1 MTENPSQSD
10 SARGKA
16 LSAPLLA
23 RIFHQAALVYF
34 NAVAT
39 HLSVRE
45 ASRRLNVAS
54 SAVSRQISQLEE
66 ALGLEL
72 FEREGR
78 SLKLSPAGEIL
89 YYHTR
94 RLSDRLDLAVREL
107 EMLRGLRLGTVR
119 IATVETVGLGFLPR
133 LIADFGASYSRLQIE
148 VAVASSAEVIERLVD
163 DRADIGFGFVTTP
176 HPQVE
181 IALRRD
187 VRIGAVMRPDHP
199 LAARETLSLGDCLR
213 HPMVIGSPDISI
225 RSVIEPFLQRS
236 AAALPPLVEVD
247 SLRMMVELAHQG
259 RYLAIMT
266 PIGAHAEV
274 SSGALVFRPLS
285 DPGLPQ
291 NRFGVMVRAG
301 RNLSFAPAAFL
312 GLARGYIAGID
323 LPGSV

>member
-1 MTENPSQSD
+1 MTEIPSQSD
-10 SARGKA
+10 PLRSKA

-54 SAVSRQISQLEE
+54 SAVSRQISHLED

-89 YYHTR
+89 FHHTR
-94 RLSDRLDLAVREL
+94 RLTERLDLAVREL
-107 EMLRGLRLGTVR
+107 EMLRGLNLGTVR
-119 IATVETVGLGFLPR
+119 IASVETVGLGFLPR
-133 LIADFGASYSRLQIE
+133 LIAEFGARYPKLQIE
-148 VAVASSAEVIERLVD
+148 VSVTSSAEVIERIVN

-176 HPQVE
+176 HPQIE

-187 VRIGAVMRPDHP
+187 VRIGAVMRADHP
-199 LAARETLSLGDCLR
+199 LAARQTLSLGDCLR

-236 AAALPPLVEVD
+236 VTALPPLVEVD
-247 SLRMMVELAHQG
+247 SLRMMVELAQQG
-259 RYLAIMT
+259 HYLAIMT
-266 PIGAHAEV
+266 PIGAHAEI

-301 RNLSFAPAAFL
+301 RGLSFAPAAFL
-312 GLARGYIAGID
+312 GHARSYLAGIE